1 MSAGLHYELQAYICG
16 RACIKPSPFE
26 GWATFAQIF
35 NHRPDGCRFAVVRR
49 VPLRS
54 NPDPDPNTPL
64 FYADGPEGDY
74 LVWDLYH
81 DAVVQHQRHRTHDI
95 TLRPPPPTWTG
106 ESRDGMIM
114 KAMMLYDREG

>member
-49 VPLRS
+49 VPLRNHQGKVFS
-54 NPDPDPNTPL
+54 SHRAEEP
-64 FYADGPEGDY
+64 FM
-74 LVWDLYH
+74 VWDLYH
-81 DAVVQHQRHRTHDI
+81 DDVVTHHRHT
-95 TLRPPPPTWTG
+95 TASVLLRPPPALWTG
-106 ESRDGMIM
+106 RTADGLIM
-114 KAMMLYDREG
+114 KAMMLYDKT